1 MNRRILQCVSML
13 VIGCM
18 CMVFT
23 IGTAGAEVDLISMAR
38 NVRAYSY
45 ENLELMAEDFP
56 NGVIEY
62 RGSDTMHSLNNTIVC
77 CGLRERVI
85 GLNERVIGIGSFI
98 QVNNVFPLHWSDV
111 FYIGMRADDLDGILC
126 DDSMR
131 ADNIEIVRA
140 VDGDV
145 ERITCTVKKSDAF
158 PEDFQ
163 LAFSVYAQQVYQI
176 EFSFLTSEAE
186 D

>member
-13 VIGCM
+13 VIGCL
-18 CMVFT
+18 CMVFP
-23 IGTAGAEVDLISMAR
+23 IGTAGAEVDLISMAQK
-38 NVRAYSY
+38 VRAYSS
-45 ENLELMAEDFP
+45 ENMSVMVKELP

-77 CGLRERVI
+77 WRLDAATRIR
-85 GLNERVIGIGSFI
+85 SFI

-111 FYIGMRADDLDGILC
+111 FYIGMRADDLDEVLR

-140 VDGDV
+140 ADGDV

-176 EFSFLTSEAE
+176 EFSFLTPEAE

>member
-13 VIGCM
+13 VIGCL
-18 CMVFT
+18 CMVFP
-23 IGTAGAEVDLISMAR
+23 IGTAGAEVDLISMAQK
-38 NVRAYSY
+38 VRAYSY

-77 CGLRERVI
+77 WRLDAATRIR
-85 GLNERVIGIGSFI
+85 SFI

-111 FYIGMRADDLDGILC
+111 FYIGMRADDLDEILC

-140 VDGDV
+140 ADGDV

-176 EFSFLTSEAE
+176 EFSFLTPEAE

>member
-13 VIGCM
+13 FIGCL
-18 CMVFT
+18 CMVFP
-23 IGTAGAEVDLISMAR
+23 IGRADAEVDLISMAQK
-38 NVRAYSY
+38 VRAYSY
-45 ENLELMAEDFP
+45 ENLELMAKDFP

-131 ADNIEIVRA
+131 ADNIEIMRA
-140 VDGDV
+140 ADGDA

-176 EFSFLTSEAE
+176 EFSFLTPEAE

>member
-13 VIGCM
+13 VIGCL
-18 CMVFT
+18 CMVFP
-23 IGTAGAEVDLISMAR
+23 IGTAGAEVDLISMAH
-38 NVRAYSY
+38 NVRAYSS
-45 ENLELMAEDFP
+45 ENMSVMVKELP

-111 FYIGMRADDLDGILC
+111 FYIGMRADDLDEVLR

-140 VDGDV
+140 ADGDV

-176 EFSFLTSEAE
+176 EFSFLTPEAE

>member
-13 VIGCM
+13 VIGCL
-18 CMVFT
+18 CMVFP
-23 IGTAGAEVDLISMAR
+23 IGTAGAEVDLIAMAH
-38 NVRAYSY
+38 NVRAYSS
-45 ENLELMAEDFP
+45 ENMSVMVKELP

-77 CGLRERVI
+77 WRLDAATRIR
-85 GLNERVIGIGSFI
+85 SFI

-140 VDGDV
+140 VDGDA

-176 EFSFLTSEAE
+176 EFSFLTPEAE

>member
-13 VIGCM
+13 VIGCL
-18 CMVFT
+18 CMVFP
-23 IGTAGAEVDLISMAR
+23 IGRAEAEVDLIAMAR

-77 CGLRERVI
+77 RDLSEGV
-85 GLNERVIGIGSFI
+85 GIGSFI

-111 FYIGMRADDLDGILC
+111 FYIGIRADDLDEVLRG
-126 DDSMR
+126 DSMR

-140 VDGDV
+140 ADGDV
-145 ERITCTVKKSDAF
+145 DRITCTVKKSDAF

-176 EFSFLTSEAE
+176 EFSFLTPEAE

>member
-13 VIGCM
+13 VIGCL
-18 CMVFT
+18 CMVFP
-23 IGTAGAEVDLISMAR
+23 IGTAGAEVDLISMAH
-38 NVRAYSY
+38 NVRAYSS
-45 ENLELMAEDFP
+45 ENMSVMVKELP

-77 CGLRERVI
+77 CD
-85 GLNERVIGIGSFI
+85 LNEGVGIGSFI

-140 VDGDV
+140 ADGDV

-176 EFSFLTSEAE
+176 EFSFLTPEAE

>member
-13 VIGCM
+13 VIGCL
-18 CMVFT
+18 CMVFP
-23 IGTAGAEVDLISMAR
+23 IGTAGAEVDLISMAH
-38 NVRAYSY
+38 NVRAYSS
-45 ENLELMAEDFP
+45 ENMSVMVKELP

-62 RGSDTMHSLNNTIVC
+62 RGSDTMHSLNNTSVC
-77 CGLRERVI
+77 CD
-85 GLNERVIGIGSFI
+85 LNEGVGIGSFI

-140 VDGDV
+140 ADGDV

-176 EFSFLTSEAE
+176 EFSFLTPEAE

>member
-13 VIGCM
+13 VIGCL
-18 CMVFT
+18 CMVFP
-23 IGTAGAEVDLISMAR
+23 IGTAGAEVDLISMAQK
-38 NVRAYSY
+38 VRAYSY
-45 ENLELMAEDFP
+45 ENLELMAKDFP

-77 CGLRERVI
+77 CD
-85 GLNERVIGIGSFI
+85 LNEGVGIGSFI

-140 VDGDV
+140 ADGDV

-176 EFSFLTSEAE
+176 EFSFLMPEAE

>member
-1 MNRRILQCVSML
+1 MNKRILQCVSML
-13 VIGCM
+13 VIGCL
-18 CMVFT
+18 CMVFP
-23 IGTAGAEVDLISMAR
+23 IGTAGAEVDLIAMAR

-77 CGLRERVI
+77 CD
-85 GLNERVIGIGSFI
+85 LNEGIGIGSFT

-111 FYIGMRADDLDGILC
+111 FYIGMRADDLDEVLR

-140 VDGDV
+140 ADGDV
-145 ERITCTVKKSDAF
+145 DRITCTVKKSDAF

-176 EFSFLTSEAE
+176 EFSFLTPEAE